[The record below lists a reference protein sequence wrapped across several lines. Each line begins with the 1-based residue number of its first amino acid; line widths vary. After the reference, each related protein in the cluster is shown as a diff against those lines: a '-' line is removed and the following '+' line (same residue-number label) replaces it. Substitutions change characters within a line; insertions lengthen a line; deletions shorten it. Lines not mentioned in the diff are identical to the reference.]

1 MKHKSLTINS
11 IYNIIRT
18 FVTLVFPLLTFMY
31 ASRILGVDKIG
42 AVEFSKNFVGYFA
55 LLASLGINNYGIRE
69 GARLRDSRKKF
80 SKFVHE
86 ILLINICSIIVAY
99 ILFFITLYKVQ
110 SLSEYHSILL
120 IFSITIL
127 FTPLGVE
134 WLYGAL
140 EEYRYITL
148 RTILFQI
155 FAILVLFIFVKDASD
170 YLWYSVVLI
179 ISSVGSNIMNL
190 LYMHNF
196 VDFKYYGYYDLRI
209 HIYPIFMLFILAISN
224 NLYSYIDTT
233 MIGFIANNTE
243 VGFYSAALKVNRI
256 VVNILGAIGAVAMPR
271 LSYVWKNGDM
281 KAFEKI
287 AKNIINILLMFSIP
301 CFIGI
306 LCLSKSILLI
316 FCGEKYLEARITL
329 QLLSIII
336 VILSISTF
344 FNMHILLPINKE
356 VQTLTAIISGLVV
369 NVGLNLIL
377 IPNYGKNG
385 AAIGSVI
392 GELIVFIIGLVHI
405 KQIFKIHELFMNLP
419 QYIISSL
426 PIIAIHFFSN
436 ELFSNY
442 IMQCTLTIILSI
454 ISYLLILACFF
465 KNELIVQNSRKIL
478 LKLKSR

>member
-86 ILLINICSIIVAY
+86 ILLIYICSIIVDY

-271 LSYVWKNGDM
+271 LS
-281 KAFEKI
+281 E
-287 AKNIINILLMFSIP
+287 SI
-301 CFIGI
+301 
-306 LCLSKSILLI
+306 
-316 FCGEKYLEARITL
+316 
-329 QLLSIII
+329 
-336 VILSISTF
+336 
-344 FNMHILLPINKE
+344 
-356 VQTLTAIISGLVV
+356 
-369 NVGLNLIL
+369 
-377 IPNYGKNG
+377 
-385 AAIGSVI
+385 
-392 GELIVFIIGLVHI
+392 
-405 KQIFKIHELFMNLP
+405 
-419 QYIISSL
+419 
-426 PIIAIHFFSN
+426 
-436 ELFSNY
+436 
-442 IMQCTLTIILSI
+442 
-454 ISYLLILACFF
+454 
-465 KNELIVQNSRKIL
+465 
-478 LKLKSR
+478 